1 MAQRAPLSSPSFLV
15 SNTPRILRIV
25 LLQAALAA
33 TAAAQTPQQ
42 QHVFGS
48 VPITTTTSQVAAYA
62 KNGQT
67 GALSA
72 VAGSPFADSLQGG
85 AMAIDALGRFLFVI
99 NTSTSNI
106 SMFQID
112 QSTGSLTQV
121 PGSPFSTG
129 PTENP
134 NMAATSPVC
143 LAAEKSG
150 QFLYVGYRFGNFVDH
165 GAINEYLIDAA
176 NRQLVPLSGQPT
188 TDIASAPIGMITDP
202 KGLHLYVG
210 LGLNPST
217 GVQDAGTS
225 VYSIDPVT
233 GVLGLVGTAGNAIS
247 AGRSIAIDPQGR
259 FFFDGWGAILGTIDS
274 ALISP
279 ADGTALTGISSVSS
293 GNEIPAAMLADSSGK
308 FLYVQQGSAPVVYA
322 INQATGALA
331 VPPATLAVLSFSP
344 DSAAADPLGP
354 YIYSLQNDGVHGFLV
369 DPQSGNLSE
378 ISGSPFGGT
387 AAQGA
392 LTISGTPVQAASGPV
407 AALFPS
413 SEDFGPVTVGQS
425 SNSKLVT
432 LTNTGGQAL
441 GLTSITVA
449 GANASDFV
457 ATPNCSFPTVLAPNA
472 TCTISVVFSPT
483 AAGPRQ
489 ASLAAA
495 DNAPG
500 SPQSIP
506 LTGAGASPLPAVT
519 LTPGSLTF
527 ASTTQGSTSPA
538 QRVIVTSSG
547 AGTLHIS
554 SVLPGGAN
562 PADFQVTNA
571 CSGAYPVA
579 STCII
584 TVTFSPLGAGQRTAN
599 ITISDDAPDSPQSVQ
614 LTGTGAAPPPGTPAA
629 KFTPSSISFGTVTQ
643 GSAVAAQVT
652 TLTSSGTGPL
662 HITSVTTGGTNA
674 SDFSL
679 TNNCTAP
686 SYAVGATCTIGVS
699 LSPMATGARAAFI
712 TITDDAPNSPQTI
725 SLGATVTAALTISPA
740 APGSTSVTVT
750 AGQSATFNLLL
761 TPGPGF
767 AGSASFACAGAPA
780 AATCAAPSVQLAG
793 ATPVS
798 YVVTVATTANS
809 LIVSPPQAPQLPP
822 FIWLQVFA
830 LLACCGVFVLLL
842 YASRLQRWSSSAA
855 LLRVA
860 ALCALASLC
869 VFEAAGCAG
878 SGASASP
885 QVVPAPRVIGTPQ
898 GTSTIT
904 LTPSV
909 ATSTGTPLAGIPPV
923 QLTLTVQ

>member
-1 MAQRAPLSSPSFLV
+1 MAQHAPFSSPSFLV
-15 SNTPRILRIV
+15 SNNTKILR
-25 LLQAALAA
+25 LLLLLAALAA

-42 QHVFGS
+42 QYVFGS
-48 VPITTTTSQVAAYA
+48 VPRTTTTSQVAAYA

-67 GALSA
+67 GVLSA
-72 VAGSPFADSLQGG
+72 VAGSPFADNLQGG
-85 AMAIDALGRFLFVI
+85 AMAIDGLGRFLFVI
-99 NTSTSNI
+99 NTSTNNI

-112 QSTGSLTQV
+112 QSTGSLTPV

-150 QFLYVGYRFGNFVDH
+150 QFLYVGYRFGNLVNQ

-188 TDIASAPIGMITDP
+188 TDIPSAPIGMLADP

-217 GVQDAGTS
+217 GVEDAGTN

-233 GVLGLVGTAGNAIS
+233 GVLGLTGTAGNAIS

-259 FFFDGWGAILGTIDS
+259 FFFDGWGTTLGTIDS

-279 ADGTALTGISSVSS
+279 ADGTALTGITSVSS
-293 GNEIPAAMLADSSGK
+293 ANEIPAAMLADSSGK
-308 FLYVQQGSAPVVYA
+308 FLYVQQGSAPAVYA
-322 INQATGALA
+322 ISQTTGALA
-331 VPPATLAVLSFSP
+331 APPAALAVLSFSP
-344 DSAAADPLGP
+344 NSAAADPLGP
-354 YIYSLQNDGVHGFLV
+354 HIYSLQNDGVHGFLI
-369 DPQSGNLSE
+369 DPQNGNLSE

-392 LTISGTPVQAASGPV
+392 LTISGTPVQGVGGPV
-407 AALFPS
+407 AAIFPA
-413 SEDFGPVTVGQS
+413 SEDFGGVTLGQS

-432 LTNTGGQAL
+432 LTNTGDQAL
-441 GLTSITVA
+441 SLNSIGVA
-449 GANASDFV
+449 GADPSDFA
-457 ATPNCSFPTVLAPNA
+457 ATANCSLPTVLTPNA
-472 TCTISVVFSPT
+472 TCTVSVVFSPS

-489 ASLAAA
+489 ASLAAT

-506 LTGAGASPLPAVT
+506 LSGTGASPLPAVT

-538 QRVIVTSSG
+538 QSVTVTSSG
-547 AGTLHIS
+547 AATLHLS
-554 SVLPGGAN
+554 SVLAGGAN
-562 PADFQVTNA
+562 PGDFQVTNT

-579 STCII
+579 STCSI
-584 TVTFSPLGAGQRTAN
+584 TVTFSPLGAGQRTGT
-599 ITISDDAPDSPQSVQ
+599 ITINDDAPDSPQSVQ
-614 LTGTGAAPPPGTPAA
+614 LTGTGAAPPPGAP
-629 KFTPSSISFGTVTQ
+629 FVRLTPSSISFGTVTQ
-643 GSAVAAQVT
+643 GSAVAAQVI

-662 HITSVTTGGTNA
+662 HITSVAVGGTNA

-699 LSPMATGARAAFI
+699 LSPIATGGRAAFI

-725 SLGATVTAALTISPA
+725 GLSATVTAALVISPA

-750 AGQSATFNLLL
+750 AGQTASFNLLL

-767 AGSASFACAGAPA
+767 AGSASFACAGRPA
-780 AATCAAPSVQLAG
+780 AATCTAPNAQLASG
-793 ATPVS
+793 TPVS
-798 YVVTVATTANS
+798 YVVTVATTAS
-809 LIVSPPQAPQLPP
+809 TMVAFPRRGPQLIP
-822 FIWLQVFA
+822 FVWLHV
-830 LLACCGVFVLLL
+830 LLLAACCGVFMVLL
-842 YASRLQRWSSSAA
+842 YASRLRRWSSSAD

-860 ALCALASLC
+860 ALAVLASLS

-878 SGASASP
+878 GRASASP
-885 QVVPAPRVIGTPQ
+885 QVVPTPHVTGTPQ

-909 ATSTGTPLAGIPPV
+909 TTSTGTPLPGISPV

>member
-1 MAQRAPLSSPSFLV
+1 MAQHAPFSSPSFLV
-15 SNTPRILRIV
+15 SNTIKILR
-25 LLQAALAA
+25 LLLLHAALAA

-42 QHVFGS
+42 QYVFGS
-48 VPITTTTSQVAAYA
+48 VPITTTTSQLAAYA

-85 AMAIDALGRFLFVI
+85 AMAIDGLGRFLFVI

-112 QSTGSLTQV
+112 RSTGSLTPV

-150 QFLYVGYRFGNFVDH
+150 QFLYVGYRFGNFVNQ

-188 TDIASAPIGMITDP
+188 MDIPSAPIGMLADP

-217 GVQDAGTS
+217 GVQDAGTN

-233 GVLGLVGTAGNAIS
+233 GVLGLTGTAGNAIS

-259 FFFDGWGAILGTIDS
+259 FFFDGWGTTLGTIDS

-279 ADGTALTGISSVSS
+279 ADGTALTGITSVSS
-293 GNEIPAAMLADSSGK
+293 ANEIPAAMLADSSGK

-322 INQATGALA
+322 INQTTGALA
-331 VPPATLAVLSFSP
+331 VPPAALAVLSFSP
-344 DSAAADPLGP
+344 YSAAADPLGP
-354 YIYSLQNDGVHGFLV
+354 HVYSLQNDGVHGFLI

-378 ISGSPFGGT
+378 ISGSPFGGA

-392 LTISGTPVQAASGPV
+392 LTISGTPVQGVSGPV
-407 AALFPS
+407 AAIFPA
-413 SEDFGPVTVGQS
+413 SEDFGGVTVGQS

-432 LTNTGGQAL
+432 LTNAGDQAL
-441 GLTSITVA
+441 SLNFIGVA
-449 GANASDFV
+449 GADPSDFA
-457 ATPNCSFPTVLAPNA
+457 ATANCSLPTVLAPNA
-472 TCTISVVFSPT
+472 TCTVSVVFSPS

-489 ASLAAA
+489 ASLAAT

-506 LTGAGASPLPAVT
+506 LSGTGASPLPAVT

-527 ASTTQGSTSPA
+527 ASTTQGSASPA
-538 QRVIVTSSG
+538 QNVTVTNSG
-547 AGTLHIS
+547 AATLHIS

-562 PADFQVTNA
+562 PGDFQVTNT
-571 CSGAYPVA
+571 CSGAFPVS
-579 STCII
+579 STCSI
-584 TVTFSPLGAGQRTAN
+584 TVTFSPLGAGQRTGT
-599 ITISDDAPDSPQSVQ
+599 ITINDDAPDSPQSVQ
-614 LTGTGAAPPPGTPAA
+614 LTGTGAAPPPGTPTVRL
-629 KFTPSSISFGTVTQ
+629 TPSSISFGTVTQ
-643 GSAVAAQVT
+643 GSAVAAQVI
-652 TLTSSGTGPL
+652 TLTNSGTGPL
-662 HITSVTTGGTNA
+662 HIISVTTGGTNA
-674 SDFSL
+674 TDFSL
-679 TNNCTAP
+679 TNNCSAP
-686 SYAVGATCTIGVS
+686 FYAVGATCTIGVS
-699 LSPMATGARAAFI
+699 LSPIATGARAAFI
-712 TITDDAPNSPQTI
+712 TIADDASNSPQTI

-750 AGQSATFNLLL
+750 AGQTASFNLLL

-767 AGSASFACAGAPA
+767 AGSASFACAGTPS
-780 AATCAAPSVQLAG
+780 AATCTAPNAQLG
-793 ATPVS
+793 SGTPVS
-798 YVVTVATTANS
+798 YVVTVATTAS
-809 LIVSPPQAPQLPP
+809 TMVAFPRRGPQLIP
-822 FIWLQVFA
+822 FVWLRV
-830 LLACCGVFVLLL
+830 LLLAACCGVFMVLL

-860 ALCALASLC
+860 ALAVFASLS

-878 SGASASP
+878 GGASAIP
-885 QVVPAPRVIGTPQ
+885 QVVPTPHVVGTPL

-909 ATSTGTPLAGIPPV
+909 ITSTGTPLPGISPV